1 MKLNRGI
8 VVCAV
13 VIAAAALIPNRR
25 SGAVVAPKEIDAKEP
40 SVAAQTP
47 EQAGRYL
54 VRAGGCNDC
63 HTPAFMMLGEK
74 VPESQWLTGNAM
86 GFRGPWGTTYPS
98 NLRRFVQPF
107 TAEQFVEVVRKRN
120 TRPPMPWPSLHAMSD
135 ADLKAIY
142 AYIKS
147 LPLTGAA
154 TPDFVP
160 PGVEPKTPFI
170 LMVPQNLAAAA
181 ATAAATSAGSPAA
194 SAVGSASQG
203 R

>member
-1 MKLNRGI
+1 MKTKRAI
-8 VVCAV
+8 VICGV
-13 VIAAAALIPNRR
+13 VIAVAALIPTRGSR
-25 SGAVVAPKEIDAKEP
+25 AVVAPTDVTPTEP
-40 SVAAQTP
+40 SVAARTP

-54 VRAGGCNDC
+54 VRASGCNDC
-63 HTPAFMMLGEK
+63 HTPAFMVLGEK

-107 TAEQFVEVVRKRN
+107 TAEQFVEVVRKRD

-142 AYIKS
+142 AYIRS
-147 LPLTGAA
+147 LPVSGAA

-160 PGVEPKTPFI
+160 PGVEPKTPYI
-170 LMVPQNLAAAA
+170 SMVPQNLPAAAA
-181 ATAAATSAGSPAA
+181 AAKAGSPAPA
-194 SAVGSASQG
+194 AVSPGQG

>member
-1 MKLNRGI
+1 MKTKRAI
-8 VVCAV
+8 VICGV
-13 VIAAAALIPNRR
+13 VIAVAALIPTRGSR
-25 SGAVVAPKEIDAKEP
+25 AVVAPGDATPAEP
-40 SVAAQTP
+40 SVVARTP

-54 VRAGGCNDC
+54 VRASGCNDC
-63 HTPAFMMLGEK
+63 HTPAFMVLGER

-120 TRPPMPWPSLHAMSD
+120 DRPPMPWPSLHAMSD
-135 ADLKAIY
+135 ADLKSIY

-147 LPLTGAA
+147 LPVTGAA

-160 PGVEPKTPFI
+160 PGAEPRTPYI
-170 LMVPQNLAAAA
+170 SMVPQNLPPAAASG
-181 ATAAATSAGSPAA
+181 AAASGAAA
-194 SAVGSASQG
+194 SGAQG

>member
-1 MKLNRGI
+1 MKTKRAI
-8 VVCAV
+8 VICGVLIAV
-13 VIAAAALIPNRR
+13 AALIPTRGSR
-25 SGAVVAPKEIDAKEP
+25 AVVTPTDAMPLEP
-40 SVAAQTP
+40 SVVARTP

-63 HTPAFMMLGEK
+63 HTPAFMVLGEK

-120 TRPPMPWPSLHAMSD
+120 DRPPMPWPSLHAMSD
-135 ADLKAIY
+135 ADLKSIY
-142 AYIKS
+142 AYLKS
-147 LPLTGAA
+147 LPVTGPA

-160 PGVEPKTPFI
+160 PDREPKTPFI
-170 LMVPQNLAAAA
+170 VMVPQNLPGAAAA
-181 ATAAATSAGSPAA
+181 SAAHE
-194 SAVGSASQG
+194 G

>member
-1 MKLNRGI
+1 MKVKRA
-8 VVCAV
+8 VVICAV
-13 VIAAAALIPNRR
+13 VIAVAALIPTRR
-25 SGAVVAPKEIDAKEP
+25 SRAVVTPTDVMPKEP
-40 SVAAQTP
+40 SVVAQTP

-86 GFRGPWGTTYPS
+86 GFRGPWGTTYAS

-120 TRPPMPWPSLHAMSD
+120 DRPPMPWPSLHAMSD
-135 ADLKAIY
+135 ADLKSIY

-147 LPLTGAA
+147 LPVSGAA

-160 PGVEPKTPFI
+160 PGHQPKTPYI
-170 LMVPQNLAAAA
+170 LMVPQNLPGAAAG
-181 ATAAATSAGSPAA
+181 AAASVSHE
-194 SAVGSASQG
+194 G